1 MDDAIEKGHVGIE
14 IVAGSKHVSLF
25 YIFGLSLALFIAAF
39 RAGAHLL
46 VLKIELA
53 FESVAN
59 THGSCWIIC
68 MCNHQLLSNY
78 CHY

>member
-14 IVAGSKHVSLF
+14 IVAGSKHVSSF
-25 YIFGLSLALFIAAF
+25 YIFGLSLALFVAAF

-53 FESVAN
+53 LSLLLL
-59 THGSCWIIC
+59 TH
-68 MCNHQLLSNY
+68 MVPVV
-78 CHY
+78 